1 MTAGAAEPARAAG
14 ARGSPGRRAVSPWNP
29 ANAVTASRFLTLPLL
44 WWAVDH
50 GHHQWATLFILVCG
64 LLDKLDGLVARIF
77 DCRSAF
83 GELFDAITDGVCY
96 GFGLIL
102 VAAYGWAPAVPVG
115 FVIGLGAVNSG
126 LRLVYIRRAG
136 RAVNYKSYAMERI
149 VAYTGY
155 LIGFAT
161 GGMEVAL
168 FYWAFVPIMIVTVL
182 HDAKRML
189 IDPVPAP
196 SPGPADPAA
205 PPPSGARAER
215 RGKRPAAPGVA
226 AGAQR

>member
-1 MTAGAAEPARAAG
+1 MTA
-14 ARGSPGRRAVSPWNP
+14 RAVSPWNP
-29 ANAVTASRFLTLPLL
+29 ANAVTASRFLFLPLL
-44 WWAVDH
+44 WWAIAH
-50 GHHQWATLFILVCG
+50 GLHQWATLFIILCG

-83 GELFDAITDGVCY
+83 GELFDAITDGLCY

-115 FVIGLGAVNSG
+115 CVIGLGLLNTA
-126 LRLVYIRRAG
+126 LRFVYIRRAG

-161 GGMEVAL
+161 SGMEVTL
-168 FYWAFVPIMIVTVL
+168 FYWAFVPLMLSIVV

-189 IDPVPAP
+189 IDPIPEP
-196 SPGPADPAA
+196 STGPAAEPVGRAVARSTSDEPVRAVRRSAA
-205 PPPSGARAER
+205 ATGAAAEAR
-215 RGKRPAAPGVA
+215 
-226 AGAQR
+226 Q